1 MQLYLKDKVND
12 SLCEYLFYLP
22 VLVFIFSLLG

>member
-12 SLCEYLFYLP
+12 SLHACLLYLP
-22 VLVFIFSLLG
+22 LLVFFFLLG